1 MLEKHIH
8 SLLVSHLDEF
18 HLLSDCQWGFRA
30 GRSTVTALLSTI
42 HEWLHLLESGKDIC
56 AVFLDYRKAFDS
68 VPHAP
73 LINKLLDIGLHTNLL
88 AWLADYLTNRV
99 QQVVVN
105 GASSRQ
111 VPVTSGVPQGSVLG
125 PLLFSIYINSITEVS
140 LSSQSS
146 RVLYADDA
154 LLYTPISH
162 PDDFLA
168 VQSDINAIKAWSD
181 EHLLQLNLTKCKYMI
196 LSKKRSPAL
205 KGHPL
210 LLGDSV
216 LEEVETFKYLGVLI
230 KNNLS
235 WSDHIVGVCSKAKQ
249 ILGLLYRQFYIDSPA
264 DTLKQLYVS
273 LVRPHLEYA
282 SQLWDPYTQ
291 RDIYKLENVQKFAL
305 KLVSHQWDRGYD
317 ELLDLADIPKLSER
331 RLHLKLAQ
339 VFKIMHGLCYFP
351 DNIFQLQPLYSSR
364 LARAG
369 TIRCPFDRTN
379 YYYYSFVPS
388 SIAAWNALDAS
399 QVHIDSLSTFKRMLK
414 LQ

>member
-1 MLEKHIH
+1 MEH
-8 SLLVSHLDEF
+8 HL
-18 HLLSDCQWGFRA
+18 A
-30 GRSTVTALLSTI
+30 
-42 HEWLHLLESGKDIC
+42 
-56 AVFLDYRKAFDS
+56 
-68 VPHAP
+68 
-73 LINKLLDIGLHTNLL
+73 
-88 AWLADYLTNRV
+88 
-99 QQVVVN
+99 
-105 GASSRQ
+105 
-111 VPVTSGVPQGSVLG
+111 TSGVPQGSVLG

-154 LLYTPISH
+154 LLYRPMSH

-181 EHLLQLNLTKCKYMI
+181 EHLLQLNPTKCKYMI

-235 WSDHIVGVCSKAKQ
+235 WSDHIAGVCSKAKQ

-317 ELLDLADIPKLSER
+317 ELLDLADIPKLGER

-339 VFKIMHGLCYFP
+339 VFKIVHGLCYFP

-364 LARAG
+364 PARAD
-369 TIRCPFDRTN
+369 TIRCPFAHTN
-379 YYYYSFVPS
+379 YYHSFVPS
-388 SIAAWNALDAS
+388 SIAAWNALDVS
-399 QVHIDSLSTFKRMLK
+399 QVHIDSLFTFKHMLK